1 MISRRSFLA
10 LGAAGAAGAA
20 GCAARPAPPAS
31 DATTLRFG
39 SAAGDDH
46 TYDPRITMTGSEEQV
61 IVQVFDRLL
70 AKGADGGFQPYLARA
85 WQVAP
90 DARAITLQL
99 RDDVIFHDGTKF
111 DAEAVKYTFD
121 TIVDPKTGSMGAVDV
136 IGPYA
141 GADILG
147 PHEVRLRFASPFPRV
162 LSALAD
168 NKASIVSPTAA
179 RRLGVGGFGQAPVGS
194 GPFRF
199 VSWQRGVQVVLA
211 RNPDY
216 RWGPGDLPA
225 GPPRIAKVVHRFI
238 PNAWTRIAALDA
250 GEIDACEQ
258 APPLDLRRM
267 TMTGRYRA
275 LAGDTV
281 GVPFGFSLNTSRGPF
296 ADVRVRRAFMT
307 SVNRPWIAENLLFG
321 QVHTAWGPLASSAAE
336 YWPGVEAYYP
346 FDLAAAGQL
355 LDQAGWRMGPHGVR
369 EKAGRPLAIYL
380 PILLEPQIGVALQA
394 FAKRAG
400 FDFKIEQVTHEKQEE
415 LIFANAYDLL
425 SLHWTLPD
433 AGVLEVPFLSSNIP
447 GAGRF
452 SFNWSRYQSPVL
464 DKLLVEAAA
473 SPAAQRAGLYHQVQ
487 KTIMDQAI
495 FLPIHQNTYNVV
507 HATRLSGLRLTAGNS
522 QTLLA
527 GAVLN
532 G

>member
-10 LGAAGAAGAA
+10 LSAAGAAGAA
-20 GCAARPAPPAS
+20 GCVARPAPIAA
-31 DATTLRFG
+31 DGTTLRFG

-70 AKGADGGFQPYLARA
+70 AKGADDSFLPYLAKS

-90 DARAITLQL
+90 DHRAVTLQL
-99 RDDVIFHDGTKF
+99 RDDVTFHDGTPF
-111 DAEAVKYTFD
+111 DAQAVKYTFD
-121 TIVDPKTGSMGAVDV
+121 TIVDPKTGSMGAIDV
-136 IGPYA
+136 VGPYA

-147 PHEVRLRFASPFPRV
+147 PHEIRLRFATPFPRV

-179 RRLGVGGFGQAPVGS
+179 RRLGVSGFGQAPVGS

-199 VSWQRGVQVVLA
+199 VSWRRGVQVVLA

-216 RWGPGDLPA
+216 RWGPADLPV

-267 TMTGRYRA
+267 TQTGRYRA

-281 GVPFGFSLNTSRGPF
+281 GVPYGFSLNSSRGAF
-296 ADVRVRRAFMT
+296 ADVRVRRAFMMAID
-307 SVNRPWIAENLLFG
+307 RPWISQNLLFG
-321 QVHTAWGPLASSAAE
+321 QVHTAWGPLASSAPE
-336 YWPGVEAYYP
+336 YWKGVEAYYR
-346 FDLAAAGQL
+346 FDHAAASQL
-355 LDQAGWRMGPHGVR
+355 LDQAGWRMGPGGVR
-369 EKAGRPLAIYL
+369 RKAGQPLSIYL

-394 FAKRAG
+394 FAKRVG
-400 FDFKIEQVTHEKQEE
+400 FDFRIEQVTHEKQEE

-433 AGVLEVPFLSSNIP
+433 AGVLEVPFLSGNVP
-447 GAGRF
+447 GAGKF
-452 SFNWSRYQSPVL
+452 SFNWSRYQSPAL
-464 DKLLVEAAA
+464 DKLLVAAAA
-473 SPAAQRAGLYHQVQ
+473 SPGAQRVELYHQVQ
-487 KTIMDQAI
+487 RTIMDQAI
-495 FLPIHQNTYNVV
+495 FLPIHENTYNVV
-507 HATRLSGLRLTAGNS
+507 HAARLSGLRLTGGNS
-522 QTLLA
+522 QTVLA
-527 GAVLN
+527 GAVLSS
-532 G
+532 